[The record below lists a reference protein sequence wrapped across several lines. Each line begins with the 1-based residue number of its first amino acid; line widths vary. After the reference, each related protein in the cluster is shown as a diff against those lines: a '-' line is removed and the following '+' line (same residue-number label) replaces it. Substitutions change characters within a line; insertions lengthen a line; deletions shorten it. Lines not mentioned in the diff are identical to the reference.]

1 MPEEWEETRESV
13 PSEEPAQ
20 WQMWLRDEAVKH
32 PLDAALVAL
41 MRAASDVVEAD
52 TQLPKF
58 AE

>member
-1 MPEEWEETRESV
+1 
-13 PSEEPAQ
+13 
-20 WQMWLRDEAVKH
+20 MWLRDEAIKH